1 MQLSCLIF
9 GLVLLCLRF
18 LNSGKG
24 TNASVVSVGG
34 FPIQHLTDWRAQLQY
49 FWPPKQFSPGFPY
62 ITGPMFLDVLWI
74 LVVHLNDNPMHRQWS
89 KWDEM
94 GWHVRVPLSW
104 GNSPRF
110 FCRRSDGGRWEV
122 LVGITWLIIPAWNV
136 YLTFI
141 LRIAE
146 MWGLTC
152 HALTRL
158 EDSVV
163 FIYFIVT

>member
-94 GWHVRVPLSW
+94 G
-104 GNSPRF
+104 
-110 FCRRSDGGRWEV
+110 
-122 LVGITWLIIPAWNV
+122 
-136 YLTFI
+136 
-141 LRIAE
+141 
-146 MWGLTC
+146 
-152 HALTRL
+152 
-158 EDSVV
+158 
-163 FIYFIVT
+163 